1 MLRLLKKR
9 LIGLLTCFPLILLI
23 GCGETVNI
31 GENGVAQGITVQ
43 ATGTADVVP
52 DAVRLSLSVSV
63 LAEANDVALS
73 QASDAA
79 SAVRAVLKD
88 FDIDDA
94 DVATQTLS
102 VSPEYNYSEA
112 EGQQLVGYRASQVF
126 DILIRDAERS
136 GEVIDAIVS
145 RGGPSVSINSTMP
158 IVDDATDGAVAARE
172 DAVKKARAKA
182 EEYAVLLGVEL
193 GDLVY
198 LTEVSAPTNIVLGAK
213 SDAMA
218 ENAATVIDLGTQEI
232 SVTVEARWE
241 LD

>member
-1 MLRLLKKR
+1 MVAVASAIVLSS
-9 LIGLLTCFPLILLI
+9 
-23 GCGETVNI
+23 CGETVNI

-43 ATGTADVVP
+43 ATGSADVVP

-63 LAEANDVALS
+63 LAEANDAALS

-88 FDIDDA
+88 FAIDDA

-145 RGGPSVSINSTMP
+145 RGGPSVSINSTTP

-182 EEYAVLLGVEL
+182 EEYAALLGVKL

-241 LD
+241 VD